1 LIAYASVCRPP
12 LIVALSLTPVLEVGM
27 TRLAL
32 RPFTFSNGATIPA
45 GTLVTVPRSAIHM
58 DGEIYSNPEQFDG
71 FRFSKL
77 REGDIAKTSHQA
89 VTTSPEYLAFGLG
102 RHAW

>member
-1 LIAYASVCRPP
+1 
-12 LIVALSLTPVLEVGM
+12 VALSLTPVLEVGM

-32 RPFTFSNGATIPA
+32 RPFTFSNGVTIPA
-45 GTLVTVPRSAIHM
+45 GTLVAVPRSAIHM

-89 VTTSPEYLAFGLG
+89 VTTSPEFLAFGFG